1 MLNQVLFLTLHWKNG
16 QLDSLNFTVFFKVS
30 DCKPFMSNIWLN
42 SAHINCLKTL
52 SNYNESNLYQQKKG

>member
-1 MLNQVLFLTLHWKNG
+1 MLNQVLFSTLHWKKWPIG
-16 QLDSLNFTVFFKVS
+16 FTQLYSFFKVS